1 MENRLS
7 NEKIYDFVI
16 KSKNENSSLNKYST
30 CYRISSAEKDF
41 KIFKLDKEKF
51 HPGSID
57 I

>member
-1 MENRLS
+1 MENLLS

-16 KSKNENSSLNKYST
+16 RSKNENSGLNKYST
-30 CYRISSAEKDF
+30 CYRISSAEKNF
-41 KIFKLDKEKF
+41 KNLKLDKEKF